1 MMTPHAGSD
10 RGFYFVPE
18 IGDEVWV
25 TFEDGDPERPR
36 IIGCAWNGQD
46 KAPVEDFWGG
56 DVSPN
61 DVKRIVTKSGHRIA
75 IVDKDGKE
83 TISLA
88 TPKHVKVM
96 LTESSNETGGPTLSL
111 HSDGDIVITAGG
123 RIHLQSAFYSREV
136 G

>member
-1 MMTPHAGSD
+1 MILFGTDPPPGNGHFTGWPAGGTQSNQARSD
-10 RGFYFVPE
+10 AVRWRRGVRYLRRHP
-18 IGDEVWV
+18 
-25 TFEDGDPERPR
+25 RP
-36 IIGCAWNGQD
+36 
-46 KAPVEDFWGG
+46 
-56 DVSPN
+56 VSY
-61 DVKRIVTKSGHRIA
+61 THL